1 MTRLSLLL
9 SAVVVLLLAGFPFLY
24 ARVRHETYRN
34 FRVVEDG
41 VFYRSGQMSS
51 AGMARVCREKGIQ
64 TVISLRD
71 DEKQADDVS
80 DEEGVCKRAGVVV
93 YEMIPT
99 KRWEVDEGM
108 LAVLGGGVATDPKV
122 VPMHWNLRR
131 FAERLDQIDTDPQT
145 KQPRPTYPRPI
156 LIHCFAGIHR
166 TGSHVAVYRV
176 KSNGYTPA
184 EAITEMKSCGTPR
197 TTYLGN
203 LIPYLEHRHLP
214 AVYEQAHGHP
224 VGGGGRDR

>member
-9 SAVVVLLLAGFPFLY
+9 SAVVVLLVASLPFMY
-24 ARVRHETYRN
+24 ARQRHETYRN
-34 FRVVEDG
+34 FRVVEEG
-41 VFYRSGQMSS
+41 VLYRSGQMSP
-51 AGMARVCREKGIQ
+51 AGIARVCREKGIK

-80 DEEGVCKRAGVVV
+80 DEEAVCKRAGVEV
-93 YEMIPT
+93 YEMIPP
-99 KRWEVDEGM
+99 KGWEVDAGM

-131 FAERLDQIDTDPQT
+131 FAERVDEIGIDPVT
-145 KQPRPTYPRPI
+145 KESRPTYPRPI

-176 KSNGYTPA
+176 KDNGYSPE
-184 EAITEMKSCGTPR
+184 EAIAELKSCGKPT
-197 TTYLGN
+197 TTYVGN
-203 LIPYLEHRHLP
+203 LIPFLEHQHLP
-214 AVYEQAHGHP
+214 TVEAEVW
-224 VGGGGRDR
+224 GRMAPDRR